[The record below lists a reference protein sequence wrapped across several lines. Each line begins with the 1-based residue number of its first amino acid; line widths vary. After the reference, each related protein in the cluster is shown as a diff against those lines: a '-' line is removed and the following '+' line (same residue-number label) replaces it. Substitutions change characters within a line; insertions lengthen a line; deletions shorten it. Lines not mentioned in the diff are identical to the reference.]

1 MKHILSFFA
10 AATAALLLAAC
21 ASEPEVVSTLDTPV
35 PGAEQDFGYT
45 RVTTPELSRNYVQRI
60 QEKTQ
65 QAEREG
71 KDIKFVMVGDSITPF
86 WEQAGKSVMDAEF
99 AK

>member
-10 AATAALLLAAC
+10 AAAAALLLASC
-21 ASEPEVVSTLDTPV
+21 TTEPEVASTLNTPV

-45 RVTTPELSRNYVQRI
+45 RVTTPELSQNYVQRI

-65 QAEREG
+65 QAER
-71 KDIKFVMVGDSITPF
+71 
-86 WEQAGKSVMDAEF
+86 
-99 AK
+99 

>member
-71 KDIKFVMVGDSITPF
+71 KDIKFVMIGDSITPF